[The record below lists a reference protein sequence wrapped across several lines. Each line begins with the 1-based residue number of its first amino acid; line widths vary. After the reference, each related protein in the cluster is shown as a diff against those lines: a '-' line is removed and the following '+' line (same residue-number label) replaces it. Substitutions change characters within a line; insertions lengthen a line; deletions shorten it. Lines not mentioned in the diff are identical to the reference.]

1 MEQKGKVQSILLLL
15 AAEVMASSSVIF
27 IRLSTIHP
35 LQLSAYRMLLSV
47 IILFPFYLK
56 ETHKPEAKS
65 RPFAWKDVRKA
76 LIPGV
81 LLGIHFISWIS
92 GARLIPAANA
102 SLIVNLTPIISP
114 LVLFIMVREK
124 VSRGEMLGSLVAL
137 AGISYLALGDFS
149 AQKEYFR
156 GDLITLGSMLAFAVY
171 QTIAKK
177 HMVGLWRYLL
187 PLYLVGGLFCLMVAA
202 ISSDL
207 SAPWTRNDLL
217 AVVGLAVICTIGGHS
232 IFNLSMRNLRGQ
244 VVSVFH
250 TSQFIYA
257 GVMGYF
263 ILHETP
269 SRKLLVAGPLL
280 VSGVIITIM
289 SQKKK
294 KSTVTDIID

>member
-1 MEQKGKVQSILLLL
+1 MEHQGKVKSILLLL

-47 IILFPFYLK
+47 IILLPFYLK
-56 ETHKPEAKS
+56 ETHKPQEES

-92 GARLIPAANA
+92 GARMIPAANA

-114 LVLFIMVREK
+114 LVLFVMVREK

-149 AQKEYFR
+149 AQKEYFT
-156 GDLITLGSMLAFAVY
+156 GDLITMGSMLAFAIY

-187 PLYLVGGLFCLMVAA
+187 PLYLVGGLFCLTASAVAT
-202 ISSDL
+202 DL
-207 SAPWTRNDLL
+207 TAPWTRNDIL
-217 AVVGLAVICTIGGHS
+217 AIVGLSLVCTIGGHS
-232 IFNLSMRNLRGQ
+232 IFNLSMKNLRGQ

-263 ILHETP
+263 ILHEVP
-269 SRKLLVAGPLL
+269 SKKLLVAGPLL
-280 VSGVIITIM
+280 VSGVIITII

-294 KSTVTDIID
+294 KAAATDLFE